1 MKRALLTSI
10 ILCLFR
16 TSFSQSDPEII
27 KGITQGPDSA
37 RINFIIDNYYEIYAL
52 GFEEAD
58 TTMQLL
64 IQLAQKNKMNEE
76 EAYGFLYRG
85 VINYLSGKY
94 DLALNYY
101 LTALRKF
108 GEINSL
114 RGIGR
119 TYNELAVFQHKNQNL
134 AKAYEALDSAYLH
147 CKEVNDLECMGT
159 SLSHRGTFLV
169 RKGKYEEARPI
180 FLKVLEIRKE
190 MKDSIGLGYVYLD
203 LAEYEA
209 QNGNVTEAVKLI
221 NRSTEIRKSIN
232 DKQGLAV
239 NTVIIGETYFGAENY
254 DSAIVYFNKTL
265 DLARPI
271 GYTDL
276 MRFSFDMIEKSF
288 LAKNDYQKAYTSLQN
303 SNHLKDSLFSI
314 EKTKSITEMQTKYE
328 TEKKEKQIVVQQ
340 AEIDVQQAKNKQNI
354 IVIVA
359 LILISTLLVLLF
371 ILFRNRVK
379 KKQLLLIQ
387 ERDLK
392 VKQAQIEAT
401 LSSEERERKRFAE
414 DLHDGFGQLIS
425 ALRLNMNNFNVE
437 GDEEKLK
444 AFEHSEKILDD
455 MHTEIRAIAFN
466 LMPVTLIEHGV
477 LAAIKE
483 FSARI
488 TKSKQL
494 KIEVSS
500 FKLNTRFS
508 EIFEVAIYRI
518 VQEWV
523 NNVIKYADA
532 KKITIQLDQYEDE
545 LVLIIED
552 DGNGFDKT
560 VLLESQGNGWKNIQ
574 TRANLI
580 KSEI

>member
-1 MKRALLTSI
+1 
-10 ILCLFR
+10 
-16 TSFSQSDPEII
+16 
-27 KGITQGPDSA
+27 
-37 RINFIIDNYYEIYAL
+37 
-52 GFEEAD
+52 
-58 TTMQLL
+58 
-64 IQLAQKNKMNEE
+64 
-76 EAYGFLYRG
+76 
-85 VINYLSGKY
+85 
-94 DLALNYY
+94 
-101 LTALRKF
+101 
-108 GEINSL
+108 
-114 RGIGR
+114 
-119 TYNELAVFQHKNQNL
+119 
-134 AKAYEALDSAYLH
+134 
-147 CKEVNDLECMGT
+147 
-159 SLSHRGTFLV
+159 
-169 RKGKYEEARPI
+169 
-180 FLKVLEIRKE
+180 
-190 MKDSIGLGYVYLD
+190 
-203 LAEYEA
+203 
-209 QNGNVTEAVKLI
+209 
-221 NRSTEIRKSIN
+221 
-232 DKQGLAV
+232 
-239 NTVIIGETYFGAENY
+239 
-254 DSAIVYFNKTL
+254 
-265 DLARPI
+265 
-271 GYTDL
+271 
-276 MRFSFDMIEKSF
+276 
-288 LAKNDYQKAYTSLQN
+288 LQN

-401 LSSEERERKRFAE
+401 LSSEESERKRFAA

-425 ALRLNMNNFNVE
+425 ALRLNMNNFNIE

-455 MHTEIRAIAFN
+455 MHSEIRAIAFN
-466 LMPVTLIEHGV
+466 LMPVTLIQHGV

-483 FSARI
+483 FSVRI

-500 FKLNTRFS
+500 FKLNTRFT

-552 DGNGFDKT
+552 DGKGFDKLK
-560 VLLESQGNGWKNIQ
+560 LLDSQGNGWRNIQ

-580 KSEI
+580 KSEIEIDSIVGRIGSTFILTAPGTIFRVAEKVDHTKIVT